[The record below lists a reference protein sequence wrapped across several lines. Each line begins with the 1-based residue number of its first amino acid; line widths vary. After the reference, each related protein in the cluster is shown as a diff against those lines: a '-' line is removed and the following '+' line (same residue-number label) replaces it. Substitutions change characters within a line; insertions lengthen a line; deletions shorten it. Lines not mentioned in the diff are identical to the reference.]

1 MAKPF
6 IISIFD
12 ENSQLMD
19 IAGNISK
26 IKQTLPEGVKL
37 VAVSKTKPNEDI
49 MIAYNGGHKIFGENK
64 VQDLTKKYEE
74 LPKDI
79 EWHFIGHLQKNKVKY
94 LAPFVQLIHGVD
106 SLKLLTVMNK
116 EGAKNNRIIP
126 CLLQFHIAKE
136 DTKFGLS
143 LEEARDMLD
152 SEAFKAFMNMEI
164 KGVMGM
170 ATYTDDREQVSK
182 EFRMLK
188 NIFNTLKNEY
198 FSGSEGF
205 SEISMGM
212 SDDFSLAVKEGS
224 TMVRIGSIIF
234 GERNY

>member
-1 MAKPF
+1 
-6 IISIFD
+6 
-12 ENSQLMD
+12 MD

-26 IKQTLPEGVKL
+26 IKQSLPEGVKL

-49 MIAYNGGHKIFGENK
+49 LVAYNGGHKIFGENK

-106 SLKLLTVMNK
+106 SLKLLKVINK
-116 EGAKNNRIIP
+116 EGVKNNRVIP
-126 CLLQFHIAKE
+126 CLLQFHIAEE

-152 SEAFKAFMNMEI
+152 SEAYKSFMNIEI

-170 ATYTDDREQVSK
+170 ATFTDNQEQVLK

-198 FSGSEGF
+198 FSGSKNF

-212 SDDFSLAVKEGS
+212 SDDYSLAIKEGS
-224 TMVRIGSIIF
+224 TMVRIGSTIF